1 MIDSLLEKV
10 VATNCNDEAVAI
22 LLSGGVDSLS
32 LALTAHRLGKKVHAY
47 TFHLEGQPTYDAE
60 KAKSASDK
68 MGWGCTTIVVPTNNL
83 ENDFETLRKQ
93 WQCVKKTHYECTF
106 PFMYIYPK
114 IEETTILSGIAADGH
129 YGVSKRAC
137 IHFKQPK
144 SLFDQFRQDYF
155 GQSNPAG
162 LSQQLLLA
170 KHYNK
175 KFVAPYLDTTVVD
188 FFRQYDWFELNKPHQ
203 KHHVLAAFPEFEII
217 GKPKP
222 HINLQL
228 GSGIDKAFE
237 VLLQSDRVNIK
248 KRKRMLDVYRDW
260 KNYAEV
266 RTLFN

>member
-1 MIDSLLEKV
+1 MIDKLLEKIV
-10 VATNCNDEAVAI
+10 STECNEEKIAV

-32 LALTAHRLGKKVHAY
+32 VAIAAHRLGKKIHAY
-47 TFHLEGQPTYDAE
+47 TFHLEGQPSYDAE

-68 MGWGCTTIVVPTNNL
+68 MGWDCTTIIVPTNNI

-93 WQCVKKTHYECTF
+93 WKCVKKTHYECTF

-114 IEETTILSGIAADGH
+114 IEEKIVLSGWAADGH
-129 YGVSKRAC
+129 YGVSKKAC

-144 SLFDQFRQDYF
+144 TLFDQFRTDYF
-155 GQSNPAG
+155 GQSNPVAI
-162 LSQQLLLA
+162 QQQRLLA
-170 KHYNK
+170 EHYDK
-175 KFVAPYLDTTVVD
+175 TFVAPYVDSTVVD
-188 FFRQYDWFELNKPHQ
+188 FFRQYDWFELNKPYQ
-203 KHHVLAAFPEFEII
+203 KHHVVEAYPEFQVM

-228 GSGIDKAFE
+228 GAGVDKAFE
-237 VLLQSDRVNIK
+237 VLLQSDKVNFK

-266 RTLFN
+266 RTLFD